1 MTAEGKILS
10 RPPRIRVVQ
19 IPGEPVVSA
28 DAFKALPVADRV
40 RYLANSTESSLLLPF
55 LAADCEVN
63 GTTGAP
69 LEPPS
74 AVFHH
79 YVRLTASGHLGAK
92 IKVAGESLLES
103 GHPQPPKGKRFPAV
117 VLSGRVE
124 DLGGVKDGQPDVM
137 PIELVRLSDT
147 PSDPH
152 FNEYVASPFVLS
164 LGRLN
169 PEQTAFVHLGRLPP
183 LSVRMLDAEGAPIG
197 ATIAGELVPTE
208 FGTTTVGGT
217 ATLAADDARADD
229 IAAIFICIEVWTG
242 GGGASLLE
250 DPNFGLLDEICEPFP
265 VEVEAAS

>member
-1 MTAEGKILS
+1 MAGIAVLAACGGGAGNPPATPTEV
-10 RPPRIRVVQ
+10 RPPNT
-19 IPGEPVVSA
+19 
-28 DAFKALPVADRV
+28 PVATQS
-40 RYLANSTESSLLLPF
+40 APAPTATPETP
-55 LAADCEVN
+55 
-63 GTTGAP
+63 GTPA
-69 LEPPS
+69 EHPPS
-74 AVFHH
+74 LITNLE
-79 YVRLTASGHLGAK
+79 VRVNSATEVVISFSYHL
-92 IKVAGESLLES
+92 E
-103 GHPQPPKGKRFPAV
+103 
-117 VLSGRVE
+117 
-124 DLGGVKDGQPDVM
+124 
-137 PIELVRLSDT
+137 
-147 PSDPH
+147 
-152 FNEYVASPFVLS
+152 
-164 LGRLN
+164 LN